1 MDRNTRAKQFR
12 TLHQPGSPIVLY
24 NVWDAGGATAIAGK
38 GAKAIATG
46 SWAIA
51 AAHGYE
57 DGESIPLEFA
67 LKIIERIAA
76 VTDLPLT
83 VDFEGGYATSAREIT
98 ANIMQVIQ
106 AGAIGVNFEDQI
118 IGQKTLYPIDVQSS
132 RIAAVREAGEAE
144 NLDLFINART
154 DLFLQETDA
163 TKHGDLIEQALMRA
177 DAYGAAGADCFF
189 VPGLTSDTLI
199 RQITD
204 NAGLPVNVMMMGGLD
219 DLGQV
224 ASLGV
229 SRASFGP
236 GPYIDFVASFANR
249 FSLASRQI

>member
-1 MDRNTRAKQFR
+1 MDHNTRAKEFR
-12 TLHQPGSPIVLY
+12 ALHQPGAPIVLY
-24 NVWDAGGATAIAGK
+24 NVWDAGCATTIADK

-46 SWAIA
+46 SWAMA

-57 DGESIPLEFA
+57 DGESIPMDFA
-67 LKIIERIAA
+67 LRIVERIAA
-76 VTDLPLT
+76 ATDLPLT
-83 VDFEGGYATSAREIT
+83 VDFEGGYATSARDIT
-98 ANIMQVIQ
+98 ANVMQVIQ
-106 AGAIGVNFEDQI
+106 AGAIGVNFEDQV
-118 IGQKTLYPIDVQSS
+118 IGQNALYPIKVQSS
-132 RIAAVREAGEAE
+132 RIAAVRAAGEAE

-177 DAYGAAGADCFF
+177 EAYGAAGADCFF

-199 RQITD
+199 REITE

-219 DLGQV
+219 DIAHV

-229 SRASFGP
+229 SRVSFGP
-236 GPYIDFVASFANR
+236 GPYIDFIASFANR
-249 FSLASRQI
+249 FSLAAGQT